1 MCIFAAQLFSKY
13 IISQIKNSVR
23 MKRFLILI
31 ISFLI
36 VFEISNA
43 QPRNLNFYLEKAK
56 ITSPLI
62 QKNKNDNKVIELDLK
77 QTERILKNPEI
88 NLESSV
94 LFAPIIIHTNNTN
107 RLNLTSAGA
116 DNYSGYDLGITN
128 GGQYQA
134 FISLKQPLLGNMNYK
149 VYSQKSDISR
159 KRNENST
166 SMTIH
171 EMEQL
176 VGYQY
181 ILCLKSKA
189 QLKNEETVQKQLDE
203 QLSIMKKL
211 VQQAVYKQS
220 DLMLLQIERQ
230 NLELSNK
237 SFEDDYK
244 SNLYDLNLLCG
255 IKDSSVVDIQELDL
269 QLKPESLSDSQFL
282 ISYKLDSLG
291 IISDQSISE
300 LKYKP
305 QLSAFANAGLN
316 AVNVP
321 SFNRLGFS
329 AGLTFS
335 LNLYDGNQRKLEKE
349 KSAMNINTLQ
359 FEKNHF
365 ITQQQINKDKIKS
378 QLKSLDERGMI
389 LENQLLQYDKL
400 YKVYENELSQGL
412 VSVMDFKNLLK
423 DITAKKQD
431 FLLQRM
437 EKQLLVN
444 SYNYWNY

>member
-1 MCIFAAQLFSKY
+1 
-13 IISQIKNSVR
+13 
-23 MKRFLILI
+23 MKRLILSI
-31 ISFLI
+31 LLLSGTLLMH
-36 VFEISNA
+36 S
-43 QPRNLNFYLEKAK
+43 QQRDLNFYLEKAK

-62 QKNKNDNKVIELDLK
+62 QKNKNDSKIIELDLK

-88 NLESSV
+88 NLESNV
-94 LFAPIIIHTNNTN
+94 LFAPIITHTNNTN
-107 RLNLTSAGA
+107 RLDLTSAGA

-134 FISLKQPLLGNMNYK
+134 FVSVKQPLLGNMNYK

-159 KRNENST
+159 KQNENST

-189 QLKNEETVQKQLDE
+189 QLKNAETVQKQLDE

-220 DLMLLQIERQ
+220 DLLLLQIERQ

-244 SNLYDLNLLCG
+244 SNVYDLNLLCG
-255 IKDSSVVDIQELDL
+255 IKDSSVVDIQELNL

-291 IISDQSISE
+291 IIADQSISE

-305 QLSAFANAGLN
+305 QLNAFANAGLN

-335 LNLYDGNQRKLEKE
+335 MNLYDGNQRKLEK
-349 KSAMNINTLQ
+349 
-359 FEKNHF
+359 
-365 ITQQQINKDKIKS
+365 
-378 QLKSLDERGMI
+378 
-389 LENQLLQYDKL
+389 
-400 YKVYENELSQGL
+400 
-412 VSVMDFKNLLK
+412 
-423 DITAKKQD
+423 
-431 FLLQRM
+431 
-437 EKQLLVN
+437 
-444 SYNYWNY
+444 